1 VTHPSTDRKTGAF
14 SSEVDT
20 GSREENASKQE
31 IRAPFRFN
39 RNGKGSRREAGFT
52 IIEVLVAL
60 ALVAVVIVA
69 IGSLMATN
77 VRGVRSFEQHVALM
91 QAART
96 VMTTGI
102 APRAELRPGSSSGQ
116 IEGYR
121 WTVDVAPLGGEW
133 ATDSSD
139 VPWVPG
145 LVRVR
150 VKSPSGAVSDIRTV
164 RLMQRPSE

>member
-1 VTHPSTDRKTGAF
+1 MFPATSPSTERPD
-14 SSEVDT
+14 
-20 GSREENASKQE
+20 
-31 IRAPFRFN
+31 
-39 RNGKGSRREAGFT
+39 AGFT

-77 VRGVRSFEQHVALM
+77 VRGVRSFEQHVALL

-102 APRAELRPGSSSGQ
+102 APRAELRSGSSSGQ
-116 IEGYR
+116 IDGYR

-133 ATDSSD
+133 AVDNAD
-139 VPWVPG
+139 VPWMPE

-150 VKSPSGAVSDIRTV
+150 VKSPTGAVSDIRTV
-164 RLMQRPSE
+164 RLMKRPPE